1 MYQGMKKPKTGGIFG
16 GGYKAAIQQPQS
28 ANDYGNMQAG
38 GRQSPFDGMQQQQA
52 YNPMPE
58 QSAKKPSLLPYI
70 LAAAEDTIARQMGY
84 EPQGVARLNSL
95 QDEQRALQQQGAI
108 LAQQQRHAA
117 MLKAQEMAAQAAKPT
132 ARQKEIS
139 DFLALPP
146 EEQATYSKALNEIT
160 PGSNEPLVINTAYGD
175 IMGTRSQI
183 MQVLRELSASAG
195 GEAPSQAGGLE
206 DKIPPDAI
214 RELIQNPE
222 TANFFDEAF
231 GPGMAAQYLGQ

>member
-1 MYQGMKKPKTGGIFG
+1 MALFGKRKRGGYNPLATDSMAAEAPQMPTGGAMATYGAMTPGQGMSAPQAAPIASQAAPSVDWGNIARNVLGNVGDAVSTYYGGPRVF
-16 GGYKAAIQQPQS
+16 AEQEAIQ
-28 ANDYGNMQAG
+28 
-38 GRQSPFDGMQQQQA
+38 R
-52 YNPMPE
+52 
-58 QSAKKPSLLPYI
+58 
-70 LAAAEDTIARQMGY
+70 
-84 EPQGVARLNSL
+84 
-95 QDEQRALQQQGAI
+95 QGAM
-108 LAQQQRHAA
+108 LAQQQRHSA
-117 MLKAQEMAAQAAKPT
+117 MLKAQELAAQAAKPT

-195 GEAPSQAGGLE
+195 GEAPSQAGGSGG
-206 DKIPPDAI
+206 KIPPDAI